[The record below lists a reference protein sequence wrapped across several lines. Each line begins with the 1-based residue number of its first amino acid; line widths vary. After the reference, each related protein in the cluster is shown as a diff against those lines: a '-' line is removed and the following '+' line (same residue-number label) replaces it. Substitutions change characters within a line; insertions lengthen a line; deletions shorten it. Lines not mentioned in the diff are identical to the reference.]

1 MLQHLIQPSFEYGST
16 SSSMGSGN
24 FHLCVEFGSCYLSIL
39 VFDDHKVPISIEAY
53 TLKEGVDVY
62 TLEYIL
68 QNEKYKNIHFAN
80 VFLVANGPD
89 NCLIPDKYFKTHLV
103 ESIYKSIQ
111 GDASEVHI
119 AHDEVDKW
127 ELMNVYGVDKFIYHF
142 IMEQFPQ
149 TKILHFV
156 SLGLNTVFKNNLE
169 DLDAFMKLYF
179 SPNYLTII
187 LVKGAQLQFA
197 QSVYYETAE
206 DAIYQVLNLIEK
218 HDMDL
223 STVKTLVSGHIDADS
238 STWKELRKYIL
249 DIDFEDSLID
259 QFVTDDSL
267 SVSSHFFTPH
277 LQVLQCV

>member
-1 MLQHLIQPSFEYGST
+1 MLQHLIQPSFEYS
-16 SSSMGSGN
+16 SGN
-24 FHLCVEFGSCYLSIL
+24 PNMGAGDYHLCVEFGSCYLSVLI
-39 VFDDHKVPISIEAY
+39 FDDHKVPFSIEAY
-53 TLKEGVDVY
+53 TLKDGVDVY

-68 QNEKYKNIHFAN
+68 QNDKYKNIRFSN

-89 NCLIPDKYFKTHLV
+89 SCLIPDKYFKSHLAD
-103 ESIYKSIQ
+103 SIYKSIQ
-111 GDASEVHI
+111 GDAEDVYI

-127 ELMNVYGVDKFIYHF
+127 ELMNVYGVDKRIYHF
-142 IMEQFPQ
+142 MKEQFPQ

-169 DLDAFMKLYF
+169 DLDAFLKIYF

-206 DAIYQVLNLIEK
+206 DAIYQVLNIIEK
-218 HDMDL
+218 HGMDL
-223 STVKTLVSGHIDADS
+223 SIVKTLVSGHIDIDS

-249 DIDFEDSLID
+249 DIDFEDSVIA
-259 QFVTDDSL
+259 QFVTDESL